1 MSIEA
6 TAEAL
11 APDTAMPVSAP
22 VTENMEAAEVSED
35 SAMEA
40 LFDSMNEGDEDQT
53 ADEQTAEAPK
63 VAGDIEEPAEP
74 EAEQAEQVAAPSD
87 IPYALKQHWQE
98 IPESAREAILD
109 SQRDM
114 GRKLADQGRQV
125 QGIAPIRD
133 VLTKAVQE
141 IPSMADMRPEDAAA
155 EIFELAKLSHEFTA
169 KPVETL
175 MGYIQKQGLG
185 AAMHAALSGQDPT
198 QAQQAPQLMKHIQGL
213 ERKIAQLADPEAM
226 RSSFETFTEQSQ
238 VQNSVTEFAS
248 KAEHW
253 AAVED
258 HMPATIQYMQATLGK
273 DASTTDVLTKAYDL
287 AVSQN
292 VPDAK
297 AKQQEPLEKTVPAVD
312 PERSKAALKAKS
324 ANVQSRA
331 SGKFRTMTEDELMS
345 AAYDKM
351 QN

>member
-11 APDTAMPVSAP
+11 APETALPVAAP
-22 VTENMEAAEVSED
+22 EVTENTDTAEVSED
-35 SAMEA
+35 SEMSA
-40 LFDSMNEGDEDQT
+40 LFDSINEGDEDQT

-63 VAGDIEEPAEP
+63 VADDIEEPADP
-74 EAEQAEQVAAPSD
+74 EQVEQVAAPSD
-87 IPYALKQHWQE
+87 IPYAIKQHWQD
-98 IPESAREAILD
+98 IPESARGAILD
-109 SQRDM
+109 AQRDM
-114 GRKLADQGRQV
+114 GRKLAEQGRQV

-155 EIFELAKLSHEFTA
+155 EIFELAKMSHEFTA
-169 KPVETL
+169 KPVETM
-175 MGYIQKQGLG
+175 MGYIQKHGLG
-185 AAMHAALSGQDPT
+185 EAIHAALSGQDPT
-198 QAQQAPQLMKHIQGL
+198 QAQQTPQLMKHIQGL
-213 ERKIAQLADPEAM
+213 ERKLSQLADPEAM
-226 RSSFETFTEQSQ
+226 RSNFEAFNEQSQ
-238 VQNSVTEFAS
+238 VENSVTEFAG

-258 HMPATIQYMQATLGK
+258 HMPATITYMQATLGK
-273 DASTTDVLTKAYDL
+273 DASKMDVLTKAYDL

-292 VPDAK
+292 VPNAK
-297 AKQQEPLEKTVPAVD
+297 AKQLDTPETAVPAVD